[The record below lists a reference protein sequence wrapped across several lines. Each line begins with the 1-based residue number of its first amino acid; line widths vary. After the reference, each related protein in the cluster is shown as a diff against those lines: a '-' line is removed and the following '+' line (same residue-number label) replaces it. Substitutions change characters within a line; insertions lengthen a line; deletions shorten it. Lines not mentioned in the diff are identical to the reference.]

1 MKPREIADPW
11 LHKLGGV
18 KLDDKKKSNSNDIVT
33 IIESKNKIE
42 NNPFANF
49 PEETLRDVL
58 DLLDDHLENIK
69 DS

>member
-18 KLDDKKKSNSNDIVT
+18 KLDGKKMSNSNDIVS
-33 IIESKNKIE
+33 IIENKNKIE